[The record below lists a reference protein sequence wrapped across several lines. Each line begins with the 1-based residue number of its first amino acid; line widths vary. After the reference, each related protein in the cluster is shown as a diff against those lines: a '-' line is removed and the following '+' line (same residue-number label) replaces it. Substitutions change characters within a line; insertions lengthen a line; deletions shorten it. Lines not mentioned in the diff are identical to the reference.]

1 MTHTQRCVYHQNGGR
16 QAHQKRL
23 KKGVAQ
29 DGIVEVA
36 ILQGG
41 ALTSAN
47 TSPNPKTEKEPIM
60 HFHMTVKSRNVK
72 TGPIPVTTSTAATCP
87 DSCPLKKAGCYADA
101 GPLGMFWKKVTEGRA
116 GESFDALA
124 DKIAAL
130 PLGQL
135 WRHNQSGDLVPDA
148 NRPENIDAPKLAQLV
163 AANKG
168 KRGFTYT
175 HYDVINSMPN
185 RKAVADANRKGFTV
199 NLSANNLDHADDLAQ
214 TDCGP
219 VASVLPLDYQRTTE
233 KAPQGGKQWAESLE
247 AYKAR
252 MVDLGLRTPQ
262 GRRVTIC
269 PATYSDDVSCAT
281 CKLCQKVKRPA
292 IVGFPAHGVS
302 KRKASAIAETVPAY
316 AIAAE

>member
-1 MTHTQRCVYHQNGGR
+1 MFFH
-16 QAHQKRL
+16 
-23 KKGVAQ
+23 
-29 DGIVEVA
+29 
-36 ILQGG
+36 
-41 ALTSAN
+41 LT
-47 TSPNPKTEKEPIM
+47 E
-60 HFHMTVKSRNVK
+60 KSRNVK
-72 TGPIPVTTSTAATCP
+72 TGPLPVTTSTAKTCP
-87 DSCPLKKAGCYADA
+87 DTCPLKKTAEGKAGPCYANS
-101 GPLGMFWKKVTEGRA
+101 GPLGMFWKKVTEGKA
-116 GESFDALA
+116 GASFDALA
-124 DKIAAL
+124 DKITAL

-135 WRHNQSGDLVPDA
+135 WRHNQSGDLVPA
-148 NRPENIDAPKLAQLV
+148 ETSPETIDATKLAQLV
-163 AANKG
+163 KANKG

-175 HYDVINSMPN
+175 HYDVLHNMAN
-185 RKAVADANRKGFTV
+185 RKAVADANRNGFTI

-214 TDCGP
+214 TYCGP
-219 VASVLPLDYQRTTE
+219 VASVLPLEYQRTTE
-233 KAPQGGKQWAESLE
+233 KAPKGGKQWAESLE

-252 MVDLGLRTPQ
+252 MADLGLNTPQ